1 MEARVRAPLTRES
14 IIRAAVNL
22 ADEVGVDALSMR
34 RLGAELGVEAMSLYG
49 HIADKAAVL
58 DGIAEFVL
66 GEIYLNG
73 LETDPVGMEWD
84 DCLRAMARAF
94 RRTAVAHPG
103 SFPLVLTRP
112 VGSSTALHVT
122 RVVLGVFNDAGLS
135 PTESVHAMRAFT
147 ALLTG
152 SLMRELGATPAF
164 SGLSP
169 KDVDSQ
175 GHGAAAERIPR
186 ARRGG
191 RGACGVSPRDR
202 VRVRC
207 RPADQRHPPALPGG
221 RAHPGTLRLSRAVS
235 PPRFAAY
242 RRHRRCRCGVLDSWR
257 EVTGVSYVHGH
268 ARGLGWVAGHYRQ
281 PHRPDGQQLGLGQS
295 VADPCDGASVRR
307 VRPRTGEVSR
317 PAGRGRTRD

>member
-1 MEARVRAPLTRES
+1 MEARVRARLTRES

-22 ADEVGVDALSMR
+22 ADEVGVRHCFSMR

-73 LETDPVGMEWD
+73 LDTDPVGMEWD

-112 VGSSTALHVT
+112 VGCLSTALHVT

-164 SGLSP
+164 SGVAEGCLH
-169 KDVDSQ
+169 Q
-175 GHGAAAERIPR
+175 GHRAAAERIPR
-186 ARRGG
+186 ARRCG

-202 VRVRC
+202 VRVRS
-207 RPADQRHPPALPGG
+207 RPADQRHPPALPCG
-221 RAHPGTLRLSRAVS
+221 RFHLGTLRLSRAGRRPGS
-235 PPRFAAY
+235 P
-242 RRHRRCRCGVLDSWR
+242 GS
-257 EVTGVSYVHGH
+257 
-268 ARGLGWVAGHYRQ
+268 
-281 PHRPDGQQLGLGQS
+281 
-295 VADPCDGASVRR
+295 
-307 VRPRTGEVSR
+307 PRTDASAVVGAVCWTR
-317 PAGRGRTRD
+317 GGR

>member
-73 LETDPVGMEWD
+73 LETDPAGMEWD

-135 PTESVHAMRAFT
+135 
-147 ALLTG
+147 
-152 SLMRELGATPAF
+152 
-164 SGLSP
+164 
-169 KDVDSQ
+169 
-175 GHGAAAERIPR
+175 
-186 ARRGG
+186 
-191 RGACGVSPRDR
+191 RDR
-202 VRVRC
+202 VGARDAGLHRTAHGL
-207 RPADQRHPPALPGG
+207 ADA
-221 RAHPGTLRLSRAVS
+221 
-235 PPRFAAY
+235 
-242 RRHRRCRCGVLDSWR
+242 
-257 EVTGVSYVHGH
+257 
-268 ARGLGWVAGHYRQ
+268 
-281 PHRPDGQQLGLGQS
+281 
-295 VADPCDGASVRR
+295 
-307 VRPRTGEVSR
+307 
-317 PAGRGRTRD
+317 